1 MNAYDHFD
9 NDPRVHLATVTTA
22 RVLAEGA
29 ERDLRLSVVIAHD
42 AGVPVTELAEA
53 AGVSRPTIYRWL
65 ERRDS

>member
-1 MNAYDHFD
+1 MASFD
-9 NDPRVHLATVTTA
+9 NDPRVLRENILTA
-22 RVLAEGA
+22 RVLADNA
-29 ERDLRLSVVIAHD
+29 ERSLRLHVVVAHD